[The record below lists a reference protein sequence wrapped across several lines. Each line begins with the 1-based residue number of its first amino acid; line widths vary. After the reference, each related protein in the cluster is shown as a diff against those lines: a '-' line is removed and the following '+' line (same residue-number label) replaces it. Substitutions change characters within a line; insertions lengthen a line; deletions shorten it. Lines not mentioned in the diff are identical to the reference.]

1 MVDFREKLDKG
12 VFVIFSK
19 WLSGLRSRDGDLE
32 KLVREVDKKV
42 GNFQDK
48 EKEIAYSLIASGLC
62 AEQSTHLTTVYSA
75 IAVLVSF
82 TSLFPNYKNNLVSI
96 LFLLIISIG
105 ILLLAFRLSAS
116 YHRNMLI
123 DHVAYEILSK
133 RP

>member
-1 MVDFREKLDKG
+1 ME
-12 VFVIFSK
+12 
-19 WLSGLRSRDGDLE
+19 
-32 KLVREVDKKV
+32 KKV
-42 GNFQDK
+42 GNFQGK

-82 TSLFPNYKNNLVSI
+82 ISLFTNYKNSVS
-96 LFLLIISIG
+96 
-105 ILLLAFRLSAS
+105 LLLLCIFSFVILIVAFWLLAI
-116 YHRNMLI
+116 YHRDMII